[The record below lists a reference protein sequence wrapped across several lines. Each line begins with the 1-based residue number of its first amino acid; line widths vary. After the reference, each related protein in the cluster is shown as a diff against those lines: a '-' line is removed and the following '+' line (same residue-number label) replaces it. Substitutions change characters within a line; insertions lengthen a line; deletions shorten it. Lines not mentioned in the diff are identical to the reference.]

1 MAINKVVYGSLTLLD
16 LTEDTVTSDNLVSGI
31 KAHTKAGEEITGTLV
46 VKSVTTGTTE
56 PKSAYGEDGDIF
68 LVVES

>member
-1 MAINKVVYGSLTLLD
+1 MAISKVIYGSQTLVD
-16 LTEDTVTSDNLVSGI
+16 LTADTVTSDNLVSGI

-56 PKSAYGEDGDIF
+56 PSSDYGDDGDIF
-68 LVVES
+68 LVIES